1 MAVKKRTVKLQG
13 LSGITTFITDTENR
27 YFNITDIPEELSTGR
42 SSFKILG
49 SSFLRENVVPI
60 PFLVQRFPLKME
72 LVDFQGRPIYMEP
85 VFNYVEG
92 QGIRVSIEVY
102 DDVPEGTAELT
113 ILGEIDPAKVDFEIP
128 QHN

>member
-49 SSFLRENVVPI
+49 SSFLRENVV
-60 PFLVQRFPLKME
+60 LKME